1 MKPFLPLLALLVL
14 AGCQVPP
21 RAALSPQ
28 EQQAR
33 DAQHNQARQDRAQQE
48 YWEWERGDRRR

>member
-48 YWEWERGDRRR
+48 YWEWERGQP